1 MMTIDEIN
9 AALEAMTRLARI
21 QAQDAA
27 DNQTISDTEINQCKS
42 LIKPW
47 TFPEAVEPGNCRT
60 YLDKVYRVREGQGH
74 TTQANYTPDI
84 TPALWAVIDVEHAGT
99 VEDPIPASRGMDY
112 IYGKYYLDPEDS
124 KTYLCERTGA
134 KPGETINLQY
144 LPHELI
150 GQYFSLT

>member
-1 MMTIDEIN
+1 MMTMTEIN

-21 QAQDAA
+21 QAQAAA
-27 DNQTISDTEINQCKS
+27 DSKTISDTDINRCKA

-60 YLDKVYRVREGQGH
+60 YLEKVYRVRDGQGH
-74 TTQANYTPDI
+74 TTQEDWTPDK

-99 VEDPIPASRGMDY
+99 LEDPIPASRGMDY

-124 KTYLCERTGA
+124 KVYICNGPQASQE
-134 KPGETINLQY
+134 KPNNLQY

-150 GQYFSLT
+150 GHYFTAA

>member
-1 MMTIDEIN
+1 MTIDEIN

-27 DNQTISDTEINQCKS
+27 DNKTISDTDINRCKA

-47 TFPEAVEPGNCRT
+47 TFPETVEPGNCRT

-74 TTQANYTPDI
+74 TTQEDWTPDK

-99 VEDPIPASRGMDY
+99 VEDPIPATRGMEY
-112 IYGKYYLDPEDS
+112 VYGKIYLDPEDGQV
-124 KTYLCERTGA
+124 YQCERIGA
-134 KPGETINLQY
+134 NPGDTIILQY